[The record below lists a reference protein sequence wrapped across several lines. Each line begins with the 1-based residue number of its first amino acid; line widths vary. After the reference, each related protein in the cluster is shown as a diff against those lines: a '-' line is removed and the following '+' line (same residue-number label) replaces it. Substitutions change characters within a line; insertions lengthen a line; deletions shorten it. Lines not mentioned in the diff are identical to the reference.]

1 LVRIRSS
8 LSDKSL
14 DLTRRRILAH
24 LAAFAGFSTWAPA
37 IALAQTTEEVY
48 ESPYNYIIIKREG
61 GVVSFRRM
69 ENGATVSA
77 IDLASPARQVIA
89 YTRYLFA
96 PILVKPAP
104 REVLNIGFGAGAINR
119 LFTTTFPSAKLVTV
133 EIDPMV
139 VDLAR
144 KFTDFH
150 ASDSDRIVVA
160 DGRRYLRQNTNRWDW
175 IIIDAFVRNSQI
187 PPHLTTV
194 EFFKLVQSR
203 LVDDGVMAMNIL
215 NGSRLYASLV
225 ATIQAVFPK
234 TLFLVAPGRDNVVAL
249 AGNAATMDLA
259 AAVKVAKPA
268 DLHGMDGFGVSL
280 SDIQQNAH
288 ILDAAAT
295 AVVLT
300 DEFSPTEYLS
310 TEGGRGR

>member
-1 LVRIRSS
+1 
-8 LSDKSL
+8 
-14 DLTRRRILAH
+14 LAH
-24 LAAFAGFSTWAPA
+24 LAASAGLLALEPA
-37 IALAQTTEEVY
+37 IALAQGTEEVF
-48 ESPYNYIIIKREG
+48 ESPYNYIIVKREG
-61 GVVSFRRM
+61 SVVSFRRM

-77 IDLASPARQVIA
+77 VDLANPAQQIVA
-89 YTRYLFA
+89 YTRYLMA

-104 REVLNIGFGAGAINR
+104 RAVLNIGFGAGAINR
-119 LFTTTFPSAKLVTV
+119 LFTITFPSAKLVTV

-144 KFTDFH
+144 KFTSFH
-150 ASDSDRIVVA
+150 ESAADRIVVA
-160 DGRRYLRQNTNRWDW
+160 DGRRYLRQNTDRWDW
-175 IIIDAFVRNSQI
+175 VIIDAFVRNSQI

-234 TLFLVAPGRDNVVAL
+234 TLFLAPPGRDNVVAL
-249 AGNAATMDLA
+249 AGNAATTDLA
-259 AAVKVAKPA
+259 AAVKAAKPG
-268 DLHGMDGFGVSL
+268 DLRGMDAFGVSL
-280 SDIQQNAH
+280 SDIQANARVPVV
-288 ILDAAAT
+288 AAD